1 MQPRYITL
9 PASPALR
16 EPKVSEEPRKC
27 PARIPGGSWTQK
39 AACAVLTQP
48 ARSFSASRPGKRR
61 ERTSAWRHGFALKRC
76 GPTELY
82 KIALSPTKP
91 RGIHSQTRP
100 ILSIV
105 SPELPLEQWQIA
117 YGSMQDHARVSE
129 PKGANL
135 VHKNCYS
142 WTVLVRRKEGVR
154 WECFRARSPDARV
167 R

>member
-1 MQPRYITL
+1 MGSHLGGAVQLSFTKSRFLLQNREQYID
-9 PASPALR
+9 P
-16 EPKVSEEPRKC
+16 
-27 PARIPGGSWTQK
+27 SWG
-39 AACAVLTQP
+39 VP
-48 ARSFSASRPGKRR
+48 
-61 ERTSAWRHGFALKRC
+61 H
-76 GPTELY
+76 
-82 KIALSPTKP
+82 
-91 RGIHSQTRP
+91 TRP